1 MGLLQLLTAVVVAL
15 IVFIDGIAS
24 TTNEISATESSVL
37 QNKVPTS
44 AGAPPTRELVG
55 DEEERGRKGGGGG
68 GGGRRTPGTGRAYL
82 YPSELVRKGYMN
94 FIRWLRRVF
103 RIKSN

>member
-68 GGGRRTPGTGRAYL
+68 GRRTPGTGRAYL

>member
-1 MGLLQLLTAVVVAL
+1 MGLLQLLPTVVVAL

-55 DEEERGRKGGGGG
+55 DEEERAKKSARV
-68 GGGRRTPGTGRAYL
+68 RGRAYL
-82 YPSELVRKGYMN
+82 YPSEFMKTGYGK
-94 FIRWLRRVF
+94 FIGWLRRVF
-103 RIKSN
+103 HIKSN